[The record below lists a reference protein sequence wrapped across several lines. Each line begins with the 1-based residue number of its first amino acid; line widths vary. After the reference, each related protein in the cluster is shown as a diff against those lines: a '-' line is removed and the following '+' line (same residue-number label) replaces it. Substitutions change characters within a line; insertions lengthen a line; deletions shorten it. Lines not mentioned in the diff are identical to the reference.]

1 MERRFSYNRKENKTM
16 IEKTVYIAF
25 DGKEFDDYSECER
38 YEIKEL
44 QDKYGKDYLLV
55 YDENGELIALDN
67 DYWLSQSSAYIICK
81 SEKALNYLNKIFDY
95 NGVNNV
101 DYDGKFPASFYYD
114 FDTKKWGK
122 IEHRIKELQDEID
135 MLSKYIVK
143 E

>member
-25 DGKEFDDYSECER
+25 DGKKFDDENECER

-44 QDKYGKDYLLV
+44 QDKYGKDLLV
-55 YDENGELIALDN
+55 YNEDGELIPFNN
-67 DYWLSQSSAYIICK
+67 DYRLSQDSAYVVCK
-81 SEKALNYLNKIFDY
+81 SEEALNYLNKTFNDNRVNKIDY
-95 NGVNNV
+95 NG
-101 DYDGKFPASFYYD
+101 KFPVSFYYD
-114 FDTKKWGK
+114 FMTDEWEE
-122 IEHRIKELQDEID
+122 IEPHIKELHDEID